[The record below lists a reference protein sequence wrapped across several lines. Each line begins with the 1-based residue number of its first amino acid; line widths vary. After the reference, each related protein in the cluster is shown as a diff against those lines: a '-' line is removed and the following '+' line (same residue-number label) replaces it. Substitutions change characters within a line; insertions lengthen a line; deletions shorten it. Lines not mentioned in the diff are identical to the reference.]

1 MAHGTSEADCREHQ
15 LVANTDAEIWR
26 KVWEAMSRP
35 EVLEAKINGRIAQL
49 QAEQMAAQEDFDRT
63 QGKLNE
69 LTLKRRQAIAW
80 ALNKIINED
89 DLQKQL
95 AALDWQVAER

>member
-1 MAHGTSEADCREHQ
+1 
-15 LVANTDAEIWR
+15 
-26 KVWEAMSRP
+26 
-35 EVLEAKINGRIAQL
+35 
-49 QAEQMAAQEDFDRT
+49 MAAQEDFDRT